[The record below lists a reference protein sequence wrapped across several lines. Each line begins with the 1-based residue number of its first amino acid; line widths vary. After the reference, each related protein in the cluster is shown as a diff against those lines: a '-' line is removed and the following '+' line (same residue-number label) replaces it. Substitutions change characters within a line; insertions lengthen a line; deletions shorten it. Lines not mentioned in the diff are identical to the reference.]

1 MRLITDFKRKL
12 RKEIGARLAQLR
24 ETLELSKN
32 KMAGK
37 INISRAA
44 FQRNEEGQWFPEYST
59 LVKLSSVFGVSLDWL
74 LVNKGPMYYKQK
86 IAETE
91 KTDDDSVKSR
101 NGSLVMREE
110 YRDLLDNLE
119 KYPVLRYEVL
129 LQVQK
134 FLENKQ
140 GQPGPVQAKEQES

>member
-1 MRLITDFKRKL
+1 MRFRTEFKRKL

-24 ETLELSKN
+24 ETLDLSRN
-32 KMAGK
+32 KMAGM
-37 INISRAA
+37 INIDRAA

-59 LVKLSSVFGVSLDWL
+59 LVKLSSAFGVSLDWL
-74 LVNKGPMYYKQK
+74 LVNKGPMYYKEK

-91 KTDDDSVKSR
+91 KGQS
-101 NGSLVMREE
+101 GSMVMREE
-110 YRDLLDNLE
+110 YQDLLDNIE

-134 FLENKQ
+134 FLESKQ
-140 GQPGPVQAKEQES
+140 GQPGPSASQTKEQES